1 MEKAKLTPK
10 QEAFAKNVAS
20 GMSQAEAYRNSYN
33 TKDVKQSTVQENASR
48 LMANSKVAARVEEL
62 RAVGAEKA
70 AYTLADHLERLA
82 ELGRGAEA
90 EGKFDAAIKAEE
102 IRGKAAGFHTAKVDV
117 TTKGESL
124 SPPAVVTSAMEAFLK
139 ANV

>member
-1 MEKAKLTPK
+1 MEKKLTPK

-20 GMSQAEAYRNSYN
+20 GMTQADAYRAAYAAGKMKPES
-33 TKDVKQSTVQENASR
+33 VQVNASK
-48 LMANSKVAARVEEL
+48 LMSDAKVAQRVSEL
-62 RAVGAEKA
+62 RNDGAEKA

-102 IRGKAAGFHTAKVDV
+102 IRGKAAGFHTAKVDM

-124 SPPAVVTSAMEAFLK
+124 NPPAVVTSAMEAFLK
-139 ANV
+139 ANA